1 MRPIWWR
8 LNREYDI
15 AIPSR
20 CLGPYQKIRGCWK
33 KDKPN
38 FQTLDWVLSL
48 RGAEWK
54 HVWNGICIAKYSCKW
69 HPLWSTIFEQT
80 VLTVSE
86 PPLFASSSFASNIK
100 YCWFALLS
108 TWLKLNLKIPNV
120 EFSADF
126 IFWMDGYIYISW
138 LTCKVKPLQSG
149 IQIRIRRNTRMM
161 YFVFCSIFEF
171 HIVEFMKRPKS
182 T

>member
-1 MRPIWWR
+1 MSRPLSEDKGMLKEGQAKFPNSR
-8 LNREYDI
+8 LSPI
-15 AIPSR
+15 I
-20 CLGPYQKIRGCWK
+20 
-33 KDKPN
+33 
-38 FQTLDWVLSL
+38 

-171 HIVEFMKRPKS
+171 YIVEFMKRPKS